1 MHHIRNVPKSRLRRA
16 CWGALLSTAIPCSI
30 PAMAQDQPK
39 AETADADAVRDGDIV
54 VTATKREESIQKV
67 PISIQALGTQTLEQ
81 HQVASL
87 EDYSKLLPSVSVYSF
102 GPGQGEITIRGA
114 NAGPSFNPIASGPPT
129 VGLYL
134 DEIPVS
140 TVGGAVDVHIYD
152 IARVEALSGP
162 QGTLF
167 GASSLAG
174 TVRIITNKPDTSKF
188 ESGINV
194 QFNKFGK
201 GKAGG
206 EFESFLNLP
215 LSDRTALRLVG
226 FYQHDGGY
234 IDNVLATR
242 TYTLGDGNP
251 ATNVVVNNA
260 SLVEKDFNDVDTY
273 GGRAALKI
281 DLDDNWTATP
291 SIIYQHQLS
300 HGSFAFDKTKGD
312 LKVSDFLPSSNLDRF
327 YQAALT
333 IEGKISD
340 FDIVYSGG
348 YFKRRQQAALDYS
361 YYSVAYDQF
370 PGYTNFPD
378 GKGGFLDPSQSIVAS
393 ERYSKFTQEARI
405 SSPNDN
411 RFRFVAGLFFQRQT
425 DKDNTDFAVR
435 GLSTIVTQPRG
446 FGDNVFARRL
456 FRVDTDYAAFAEATF
471 DLTDRLKL
479 TGGLRGFKAKNSL
492 FGFSGYASAVASVST
507 PCLSTTETDR
517 PCNNIDKRTSEN
529 GETHKV
535 SLAWQITPDKLVYAT
550 YATGFRPGGNNRRAS
565 VIPFKS
571 DRLANYEL
579 GAKLGL
585 FDRKLKINAAVFYE
599 RLTRLQ
605 FTLAAAGSNGVT
617 SIYNAGNARVYG
629 AESDVSL
636 SLGGLTLSGAASYID
651 AKLTSDFCQVDA
663 VGNSVCTPGIPPA
676 APRGSRLPLQPHFK
690 GSLTA
695 RYAFP
700 LLSHDSFIQG
710 SLNYRGSANSRLVTT
725 EQASLGSTAS
735 FATADFSI
743 GTDLEKWKVE
753 LFVQNAFDKRGEL
766 NRTVAC
772 SVQFCG
778 PFVRSIPIKP
788 QVFGMK
794 LGTRF

>member
-1 MHHIRNVPKSRLRRA
+1 VPVSKLRRVSFFFLSSSVV
-16 CWGALLSTAIPCSI
+16 ALVHPVLAQTA
-30 PAMAQDQPK
+30 PAVD
-39 AETADADAVRDGDIV
+39 AESADTNEII

-67 PISIQALGTQTLEQ
+67 PISIQALSTQTLEQ
-81 HQVASL
+81 RQVASL
-87 EDYSKLLPSVSVYSF
+87 DDYSKLLPSVSVFSF
-102 GPGQGEITIRGA
+102 GPSQGEITIRGA

-174 TVRIITNKPDTSKF
+174 TVRIITNKPDTSKV
-188 ESGINV
+188 EGGIDV

-201 GKAGG
+201 GDGG
-206 EFESFLNLP
+206 GQLESFLNLP
-215 LSDRTALRLVG
+215 ISDRVALRVVG
-226 FYQHDGGY
+226 FYQRDGGY
-234 IDNVLATR
+234 IDNVRATR
-242 TYTLGDGNP
+242 TYTLGDNNP
-251 ATNVVVNNA
+251 ATNVTVSNTN
-260 SLVEKDFNDVDTY
+260 LVERDFNDVDTY

-281 DLDDNWTATP
+281 DLDDNWTVTP
-291 SIIYQHQLS
+291 AIIYQHQRS
-300 HGSFAFDKTKGD
+300 HGSFAYDKKKGD
-312 LKVSDFLPSSNLDRF
+312 LKVSDFKPSSNLDRF

-340 FDIVYSGG
+340 FDLLYSGG
-348 YFKRRQQAALDYS
+348 YFERRVNTALDYS
-361 YYSVAYDQF
+361 YYTVAYDQF

-378 GKGGFLDPSQSIVAS
+378 GQGGFLDPSQSIFAS
-393 ERYSKFTQEARI
+393 ERYSKFTQEARL
-405 SSPNDN
+405 SSPSDN
-411 RFRFVAGLFFQRQT
+411 RFRFVAGLFYQRQT
-425 DKDNTDFAVR
+425 NKDNTDFSVQD
-435 GLSTIVTQPRG
+435 LSTIITQPRG

-456 FRVDTDYAAFAEATF
+456 FRVDTDYAAFAEANF
-471 DLTDRLKL
+471 DLTDRLTL
-479 TGGLRGFKAKNSL
+479 TGGIRGFKAKNSL
-492 FGFSGYASAVASVST
+492 FGFSGFASAVTSQST
-507 PCLSTTETDR
+507 PCLPTTNTDR

-535 SLAWQITPDKLVYAT
+535 SLAWQVTPDKLVYAT
-550 YATGFRPGGNNRRAS
+550 YATGFRPGGNNRRVG

-579 GAKLGL
+579 GTKLSL
-585 FDRKLKINAAVFYE
+585 FDRKLRFNAAIFYE

-605 FTLAAAGSNGVT
+605 FTLAAAGSNGVI

-629 AESDVSL
+629 AESDFALV
-636 SLGGLTLSGAASYID
+636 LGGLTLSGAGSYID
-651 AKLTSDFCQVDA
+651 AKLTSDFCEVNA
-663 VGNSVCTPGIPPA
+663 VGNSVCTPGIAPA
-676 APRGSRLPLQPHFK
+676 APSGTRLPLQPRFK

-695 RYAFP
+695 RYSFP
-700 LLSHDSFIQG
+700 LLSRNSFIQG
-710 SLNYRGSANSRLVTT
+710 SLNYRGSARSRLVTA
-725 EQASLGSTAS
+725 EQAVLGSTPS
-735 FATADFSI
+735 FATADFSV

-772 SVQFCG
+772 SVAFCA
-778 PFVRSIPIKP
+778 PFVRSLPIKP

-794 LGTRF
+794 IGTRF

>member
-1 MHHIRNVPKSRLRRA
+1 MPISKLRRICFFFLSSSA
-16 CWGALLSTAIPCSI
+16 IALVQPVLAQTA
-30 PAMAQDQPK
+30 PAG
-39 AETADADAVRDGDIV
+39 DADGADVNEII

-67 PISIQALGTQTLEQ
+67 PISIQALSTQTLEQ

-87 EDYSKLLPSVSVYSF
+87 DDYSKLLPSVSVYSF

-140 TVGGAVDVHIYD
+140 TVGGSVDVHIYD
-152 IARVEALSGP
+152 VARVEALSGP

-188 ESGINV
+188 EGGVDV

-201 GKAGG
+201 GDAGG

-215 LSDRTALRLVG
+215 ISDRAALRVVG
-226 FYQHDGGY
+226 FYQHDGGH
-234 IDNVLATR
+234 IDNVRTTR
-242 TYTLGDGNP
+242 TFTLGDNNP
-251 ATNVVVNNA
+251 ATNVTVNNA
-260 SLVEKDFNDVDTY
+260 NLVEKDFNDVDTY

-281 DLDDNWTATP
+281 DLDDNWTVTP
-291 SIIYQHQLS
+291 AIIYQHQLS
-300 HGSFAFDKTKGD
+300 HGSFAYDKNKGD
-312 LKVSDFLPSSNLDRF
+312 LKVSDFEPSSNLDRF

-340 FDIVYSGG
+340 LDLVYSGG
-348 YFKRRQQAALDYS
+348 YFERRVNTALDYS
-361 YYSVAYDQF
+361 YYTVAYDQF

-378 GKGGFLDPSQSIVAS
+378 GKGGFLDPSQSIFAA
-393 ERYSKFTQEARI
+393 ERYSKFTQEARL
-405 SSPNDN
+405 SSPSDN
-411 RFRFVAGLFFQRQT
+411 RFRFVAGLFYQRQT
-425 DKDNTDFAVR
+425 DKDNTDFSVQD
-435 GLSTIVTQPRG
+435 LSTILTQPRG
-446 FGDNVFARRL
+446 FGDDVFARRL
-456 FRVDTDYAAFAEATF
+456 NRKDTDYAAFAEANF

-479 TGGLRGFKAKNSL
+479 TGGIRGFKAKNSL
-492 FGFSGYASAVASVST
+492 FGFSGFASAVTSQST
-507 PCLSTTETDR
+507 PCLPTTATDR
-517 PCNNIDKRTSEN
+517 PCNNIDKRTSED

-535 SLAWQITPDKLVYAT
+535 SLAWQVTPDKLVYAT
-550 YATGFRPGGNNRRAS
+550 YATGFRPGGNNRRVG

-571 DRLANYEL
+571 DRLANFEL
-579 GAKLGL
+579 GTKLGL
-585 FDRKLKINAAVFYE
+585 FDRKLKFNAAVFYE

-629 AESDVSL
+629 AESDFSL
-636 SLGGLTLSGAASYID
+636 AVGGLTLSGSGSYID
-651 AKLTSDFCQVDA
+651 AKLTSDFCEVNA
-663 VGNSVCTPGIPPA
+663 VGNSVCTPGVPPA
-676 APRGSRLPLQPHFK
+676 APRGTRLPLQPHFK

-695 RYAFP
+695 RYSFP
-700 LLSHDSFIQG
+700 LLSHTSFFQG
-710 SLNYRGSANSRLVTT
+710 SLNYRGSARSRLVTA
-725 EQASLGSTAS
+725 EQALLGSTPS
-735 FATADFSI
+735 FVTADFSV

-753 LFVQNAFDKRGEL
+753 LFGQNAFDKRGEL

-772 SVQFCG
+772 SVGLCA
-778 PFVRSIPIKP
+778 PFVRSLPIKP

-794 LGTRF
+794 IGTRF

>member
-1 MHHIRNVPKSRLRRA
+1 MPVSKLRRVCFFFLSSSA
-16 CWGALLSTAIPCSI
+16 IALVQPVLAQTA
-30 PAMAQDQPK
+30 PAGDADG
-39 AETADADAVRDGDIV
+39 ADANEII

-67 PISIQALGTQTLEQ
+67 PISIQALSTQTLEQ

-87 EDYSKLLPSVSVYSF
+87 DDYSKLLPSVSVYSF

-140 TVGGAVDVHIYD
+140 TVGGSVDVHIYD
-152 IARVEALSGP
+152 VARVEALSGP

-167 GASSLAG
+167 GAGSLAG

-188 ESGINV
+188 EGGIDV

-201 GKAGG
+201 GDAGG
-206 EFESFLNLP
+206 ELESFLNLP
-215 LSDRTALRLVG
+215 ISDRAALRVVG

-234 IDNVLATR
+234 IDNVRATR
-242 TYTLGDGNP
+242 TFTLGDNNP
-251 ATNVVVNNA
+251 ATNVTVNNA
-260 SLVEKDFNDVDTY
+260 NLVERDFNDVDTY

-281 DLDDNWTATP
+281 DLDDNWTVTP
-291 SIIYQHQLS
+291 AIIYQHQLS
-300 HGSFAFDKTKGD
+300 HGSFAFDKKKGD
-312 LKVSDFLPSSNLDRF
+312 LKVSDFRPSSNLDRF

-340 FDIVYSGG
+340 FDLVYSGG
-348 YFKRRQQAALDYS
+348 YFERRVNTALDYS
-361 YYSVAYDQF
+361 YYTVAYDQF

-378 GKGGFLDPSQSIVAS
+378 GKGGFLDPTQSIFAA
-393 ERYSKFTQEARI
+393 ERYTKFTQEARL
-405 SSPNDN
+405 SSPSDN
-411 RFRFVAGLFFQRQT
+411 RFRVVAGLFYQRQT
-425 DKDNTDFAVR
+425 DKDNTDFSVQD
-435 GLSTIVTQPRG
+435 LSTILTQPRG
-446 FGDNVFARRL
+446 FGDDVFARRL
-456 FRVDTDYAAFAEATF
+456 DRKDTDYAVFAEANF

-479 TGGLRGFKAKNSL
+479 TGGIRGFKAKNRL
-492 FGFSGYASAVASVST
+492 FGFSGYASAANQASGLCKPTSAA
-507 PCLSTTETDR
+507 DR
-517 PCNNIDKRTSEN
+517 PCNNIDKRTSED

-535 SLAWQITPDKLVYAT
+535 SLAWQVTPDKLVYAT
-550 YATGFRPGGNNRRAS
+550 YATGFRPGGNNRRLG

-571 DRLANYEL
+571 DRLANFEL
-579 GAKLGL
+579 GTKLGL
-585 FDRKLKINAAVFYE
+585 FDRKLRFNAAVFYE

-617 SIYNAGNARVYG
+617 SIYNAGDARVYG
-629 AESDVSL
+629 AESDFSL
-636 SLGGLTLSGAASYID
+636 ALGGLTLSGAGSYID
-651 AKLTSDFCQVDA
+651 AKLTSDFCEVNA
-663 VGNSVCTPGIPPA
+663 VGNSVCTPGTAPA
-676 APRGSRLPLQPHFK
+676 APRGTRLPLQPHFK

-695 RYAFP
+695 RYSFP
-700 LLSHDSFIQG
+700 LLSHTSFIQG
-710 SLNYRGSANSRLVTT
+710 SLNYRGSARSRLVTA
-725 EQASLGSTAS
+725 EQGLLGSTPS
-735 FATADFSI
+735 FATADFSV

-772 SVQFCG
+772 SVGQCA
-778 PFVRSIPIKP
+778 PFVRSLPIKP

-794 LGTRF
+794 IGTRF